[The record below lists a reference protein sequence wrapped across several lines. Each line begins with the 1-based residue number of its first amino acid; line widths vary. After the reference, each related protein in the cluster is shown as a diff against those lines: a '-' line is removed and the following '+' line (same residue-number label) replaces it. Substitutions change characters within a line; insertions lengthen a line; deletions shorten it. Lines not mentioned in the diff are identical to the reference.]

1 MTELQSE
8 DNSVFASVDV
18 TNGSPATV
26 DGAAAPS
33 PAANMS
39 TTANISPDMAVSGV
53 LAVIIAVPVL
63 SSCFYF
69 LIRYLNDKKKKKTE
83 ETSKTITVDVELQS
97 NPMKHWLLPCR
108 FHNPNFTNT
117 HIF

>member
-1 MTELQSE
+1 LNNCPEGFVTELQSE

-97 NPMKHWLLPCR
+97 NPMKH
-108 FHNPNFTNT
+108 
-117 HIF
+117 